1 MFHRRIVFVY
11 SVLIL
16 ATAFSTTGAR
26 AANLVVSPA
35 GSDGSP
41 CTAVAP
47 CATIGYTLS
56 IAPPGSRITV
66 LSGTY
71 TEMVTVTSPVSLI
84 ARKATIDATGR
95 DNGILVEG
103 AGAAGTRIQG
113 FTVENATF
121 EGILVRETS
130 DIAIVHNTVT
140 NNDQGASASE
150 PTGECAPQGAVPGDC
165 GEGLH
170 LWAVTD
176 SQVMGNDVS
185 NNVGGILVT
194 DETGPSHDN
203 VISRNHITNNALDCG
218 ITLPSH
224 NADAMTD
231 PTRGGVYDNTIV
243 GNDSENN
250 GGAGIGTFAPF
261 PGAASYDNTI
271 SHNIVKRNGEG
282 GINIHSHTPNQNVS
296 GNVIVNNTIDGNGQD
311 PDSESTGSNGI
322 SLLTVDAQSDTIAG
336 NRFRNE
342 DYGIW
347 INGPFTL
354 SGLQGNH
361 FDSSVMFPVGRP

>member
-1 MFHRRIVFVY
+1 MFYRRIVFVF

-16 ATAFSTTGAR
+16 ATSFTTTVAR
-26 AANLVVSPA
+26 AANLVVSPT

-41 CTAVAP
+41 CTAAAP

-56 IAPPGSRITV
+56 IAPPRSRITV

-71 TEMVTVTSPVSLI
+71 DEMVTVTSPVSLI
-84 ARKATIDATGR
+84 GRNATIDAAGL

-113 FTVENATF
+113 FTVKNATF

-140 NNDQGASASE
+140 ENDQGASASE
-150 PTGECAPQGAVPGDC
+150 PTGECAPQGVVPGDC

-176 SQVMGNDVS
+176 SQVRGNNVS
-185 NNVGGILVT
+185 KNVGGILVT

-203 VISRNHITNNALDCG
+203 MISRNVITNNALDCG

-224 NADAMTD
+224 NPHAMTK
-231 PTRGGVYDNTIV
+231 PALGGVYDNTVV

-250 GGAGIGTFAPF
+250 GGAGIGTFASS
-261 PGAASYDNTI
+261 PGTASYDNTI
-271 SHNIVKRNGEG
+271 AHNTVKGNGEG

-296 GNVIVNNTIDGNGQD
+296 GNVIVNNTIDGNGKD
-311 PDSESTGSNGI
+311 PDSGSTGPNGI

-336 NRFRNE
+336 NSFRNE
-342 DYGIW
+342 EYGIW

-361 FDSSVMFPVGRP
+361 FDDSVIPVGRP